1 MKAFIFYSLSN
12 LFRKQITIITH
23 WSHSNDL
30 YLYISWWFIN
40 LFINANYLPWRS
52 HYMAS
57 QYCVFSS
64 DLQGNFSVKI
74 LHHTGDIYMASLQ
87 CVLPVKFSQCKLTF
101 PWRDNLT
108 QHMKKHNDEKPSHW
122 IHCVMAF
129 SIKLITLKIQ

>member
-12 LFRKQITIITH
+12 LFQKQITIITH

-64 DLQGNFSVKI
+64 DLQGNFSGK
-74 LHHTGDIYMASLQ
+74 S
-87 CVLPVKFSQCKLTF
+87 C
-101 PWRDNLT
+101 
-108 QHMKKHNDEKPSHW
+108 
-122 IHCVMAF
+122 
-129 SIKLITLKIQ
+129 ITLVIFIWLFSNVYYLMTLVNVNWLSQGEIILQSIWKNIMMRSHLIGFIVSWHSQ